1 MIEIDPLNIA
11 AFVWFI
17 ACMFGY
23 TLVTRRGPLASSG
36 LFPAVQRQRL
46 LWIRNMSERDNR
58 IVDIQLLANLSNGN
72 AFFAST
78 SVIVIGGLAAVL
90 GASAEWQAMLSKLPY
105 VAPSSPL
112 LWKLK
117 TLFLIALFVLAFFK
131 FAWAFRL
138 THYTAIMIGATPTM
152 SEDTEK
158 ECRSYAE
165 QTSRLAGIAAEH
177 SNAGLRTYYFAI
189 AGIPWYLHPAL
200 FALATTFVVLVLFRR
215 EYKSRALK
223 AIRGN

>member
-1 MIEIDPLNIA
+1 
-11 AFVWFI
+11 
-17 ACMFGY
+17 
-23 TLVTRRGPLASSG
+23 
-36 LFPAVQRQRL
+36 
-46 LWIRNMSERDNR
+46 MSERENR

-90 GASAEWQAMLSKLPY
+90 GASTEWQTMLSKLPY

-117 TLFLIALFVLAFFK
+117 TLFLIALFMLAFFK

-152 SEDTEK
+152 SDETEE
-158 ECRSYAE
+158 ECRSQAE
-165 QTSRLAGIAAEH
+165 RTARLAGLAAEH

-189 AGIPWYLHPAL
+189 AGIAWYLHPVL
-200 FALATTFVVLVLFRR
+200 FMLATTLVVLVLIRR
-215 EYKSRALK
+215 EYYSRALR
-223 AIRGN
+223 AIRGT